1 MKFKI
6 VQYLILKLKTNPTL
20 HLQNSIKKKEKV
32 GILYHKYSLGFIT
45 H

>member
-20 HLQNSIKKKEKV
+20 HLQNSIKKKKKLEFYTTN
-32 GILYHKYSLGFIT
+32 IH
-45 H
+45 